1 MREVIPVKCSI
12 VRGGTSKGI
21 FIMENELPR
30 DPELRDK
37 YILEIFGSPD
47 VRQIDGLGGADV
59 LTSKLAI
66 IGPSS
71 REDADVDYTFGQV
84 SFVEPKIDYK
94 SNCGNISAGVAPFA
108 INNGIVK
115 AVEPYTTVRIH
126 QVNTDTIINA
136 KVEVRD
142 GKAAVDGDFHI
153 DGVPTLGS
161 TIELDFSDSVGGI
174 TGKLLP
180 TDNVVDTIVTD
191 DGKSYE
197 VSVVDAGIPTV
208 FIEAKSLDMSGIETP
223 QQIEGNAALMTKIE
237 EIRGRCAVKMGF
249 TDDYKNAVKD
259 CPYAPFFAIVSP
271 SQSYH
276 TFDGKDVKGE
286 DIDTDWAKG
295 YSDGAVAITAL
306 GESCAEGTQEKVD
319 EAIAAIKAGTL
330 HVFDIN
336 TFTVDG
342 KKVESCIV
350 DLDGDFKTDSD
361 ADKEAIWDG
370 YFHES
375 ELRAAPSFTLRID
388 GITELN
394 AEG

>member
-21 FIMENELPR
+21 FIMENELPS
-30 DPELRDK
+30 DPVQRDK

-84 SFVEPKIDYK
+84 SFVEEKVDYK
-94 SNCGNISAGVAPFA
+94 SNCGNISAGVGPFA
-108 INNGIVK
+108 IDKGLVK

-142 GKAAVDGDFHI
+142 GKAAIDGDLHI

-180 TDNVVDTIVTD
+180 TGNVVDTVETE
-191 DGKSYE
+191 DGNSYQ

-208 FIEAKSLDMSGIETP
+208 FIEANALGMSGIETP
-223 QQIEGNAALMTKIE
+223 AQIEANTALMTKIE
-237 EIRGRCAVKMGF
+237 EIRGRCAQKMGF

-259 CPYAPFFAIVSP
+259 CPYAPFFAVVSP
-271 SQSYH
+271 SQDYH

-286 DIDTDWAKG
+286 DIDIVSRLLFMQKMHKTHPVTGTVCMSTAARIPGSIVNKVLSERGKANSKIKIGHPAGVIPAVSVLDIE
-295 YSDGAVAITAL
+295 DGEYKLRT
-306 GESCAEGTQEKVD
+306 
-319 EAIAAIKAGTL
+319 AAILRTART
-330 HVFDIN
+330 I
-336 TFTVDG
+336 
-342 KKVESCIV
+342 
-350 DLDGDFKTDSD
+350 LDGTVYVRRSRV
-361 ADKEAIWDG
+361 E
-370 YFHES
+370 
-375 ELRAAPSFTLRID
+375 
-388 GITELN
+388 
-394 AEG
+394 

>member
-21 FIMENELPR
+21 FIMENELPS
-30 DPELRDK
+30 DPVQRDK

-84 SFVEPKIDYK
+84 SFVEEKVDYK
-94 SNCGNISAGVAPFA
+94 SNCGNISAGVGPFA
-108 INNGIVK
+108 IDKGLVK

-142 GKAAVDGDFHI
+142 GKAAIDGDLHI

-180 TDNVVDTIVTD
+180 TGNVVDTVETE
-191 DGKSYE
+191 DGNSYQ

-208 FIEAKSLDMSGIETP
+208 FIEANALGMSGIETP
-223 QQIEGNAALMTKIE
+223 AQIEANTALMTKIE
-237 EIRGRCAVKMGF
+237 EIRGRCAQKMGF

-259 CPYAPFFAIVSP
+259 CPYAPFFAVVSP
-271 SQSYH
+271 SQDYH

-286 DIDTDWAKG
+286 DIDIVSRLLFMQKMHKTHPVTGTVCMSTAARIPGSIVNKVLSERGKANSKIMIGHPAGVIPAVSVLDIE
-295 YSDGAVAITAL
+295 DGEYKLRT
-306 GESCAEGTQEKVD
+306 
-319 EAIAAIKAGTL
+319 AAILRTART
-330 HVFDIN
+330 I
-336 TFTVDG
+336 
-342 KKVESCIV
+342 
-350 DLDGDFKTDSD
+350 LDGTVYVRRSRV
-361 ADKEAIWDG
+361 E
-370 YFHES
+370 
-375 ELRAAPSFTLRID
+375 
-388 GITELN
+388 
-394 AEG
+394 

>member
-21 FIMENELPR
+21 FIMENELPS
-30 DPELRDK
+30 DPVQRDK

-84 SFVEPKIDYK
+84 SFVEEKVDYK
-94 SNCGNISAGVAPFA
+94 SNCGNISAGVGPFA
-108 INNGIVK
+108 IDKGLVK

-142 GKAAVDGDFHI
+142 GKAAIDGDLHI

-180 TDNVVDTIVTD
+180 TGNVVDTVETE
-191 DGKSYE
+191 DGNSYQ

-208 FIEAKSLDMSGIETP
+208 FIEANALGMSGIETP
-223 QQIEGNAALMTKIE
+223 AQIEANTALMTKIE
-237 EIRGRCAVKMGF
+237 EIRGRCAQKMGF

-259 CPYAPFFAIVSP
+259 CPYAPFFAVVSP
-271 SQSYH
+271 SQDYH

-286 DIDTDWAKG
+286 DIDIVSRLLFMQKMHKTHPVTGTVCMSTAARIPGSIVNKVRSERGKANSKIMIGHPAGVIPAVSVLDIE
-295 YSDGAVAITAL
+295 DGEYKLRT
-306 GESCAEGTQEKVD
+306 
-319 EAIAAIKAGTL
+319 AAILRTART
-330 HVFDIN
+330 I
-336 TFTVDG
+336 
-342 KKVESCIV
+342 
-350 DLDGDFKTDSD
+350 LDGMVYVRRSRV
-361 ADKEAIWDG
+361 E
-370 YFHES
+370 
-375 ELRAAPSFTLRID
+375 
-388 GITELN
+388 
-394 AEG
+394 